1 MASKFICFSCNE
13 QFAELDNPLKCDSC
27 SSLVHNKC
35 SGLSA
40 TELKCL
46 GLKNRI
52 LKFFCASCDQG
63 LKELPELKTLIK
75 KLLVDVDNIKNITIN
90 NTNSTDNI
98 NFSNEFV
105 INEINER
112 NRRANNLIFYN
123 IEESDSNRSD
133 DRITSDFNHINNIIS
148 IILSDISRD
157 IPIPLKVIRLGR
169 YQPGKMRP
177 IKTIF
182 STATDVFD
190 IIRNKKK
197 ITHSNL
203 PSIINISTDRTP
215 NQRESMKKLREEL
228 ASRTNNGETGLTI
241 KFQRGVPKIIK
252 IMARVDA
259 RGNYLRLGLGIH
271 SENNKLNTDLP
282 ESMLKNTTISESDSI
297 LLDDVECNDNLE
309 FCYVHDP
316 NYIETYLKLSP
327 FIDGVTDY
335 ISGFIA
341 RKVAK

>member
-252 IMARVDA
+252 IMGAS
-259 RGNYLRLGLGIH
+259 N
-271 SENNKLNTDLP
+271 SQSQNSQN
-282 ESMLKNTTISESDSI
+282 
-297 LLDDVECNDNLE
+297 
-309 FCYVHDP
+309 F
-316 NYIETYLKLSP
+316 
-327 FIDGVTDY
+327 
-335 ISGFIA
+335 
-341 RKVAK
+341 

>member
-1 MASKFICFSCNE
+1 
-13 QFAELDNPLKCDSC
+13 
-27 SSLVHNKC
+27 
-35 SGLSA
+35 
-40 TELKCL
+40 
-46 GLKNRI
+46 
-52 LKFFCASCDQG
+52 CDQG

-105 INEINER
+105 INEINEQ
-112 NRRANNLIFYN
+112 
-123 IEESDSNRSD
+123 SDSNRSD

-252 IMARVDA
+252 IM
-259 RGNYLRLGLGIH
+259 
-271 SENNKLNTDLP
+271 
-282 ESMLKNTTISESDSI
+282 
-297 LLDDVECNDNLE
+297 
-309 FCYVHDP
+309 
-316 NYIETYLKLSP
+316 
-327 FIDGVTDY
+327 
-335 ISGFIA
+335 
-341 RKVAK
+341 